1 MLTVCNLLLFFPFH
15 LTEKCHPGQHLDVD
29 LYLTPGSCS
38 KQRSVPR
45 YSLTVVDITKASGKN
60 GKFAIFIVPQGA
72 TISFTIPLK
81 S

>member
-1 MLTVCNLLLFFPFH
+1 M
-15 LTEKCHPGQHLDVD
+15 
-29 LYLTPGSCS
+29 YLTSGSCS